1 MRKYLIPTLVVF
13 CVIGCFP
20 YDPTPPT
27 TTTTVPSSS
36 GLLCENMYSV
46 DLCNDG
52 SRPQACISRDGSR
65 CGVKVKGRMFYCSNC
80 AMIDYGGCDSAIY
93 SAVSYCYGYA
103 SDSSFQDLDL
113 EGIEMTVTTFKD
125 ELEFF
130 VATQ

>member
-1 MRKYLIPTLVVF
+1 
-13 CVIGCFP
+13 
-20 YDPTPPT
+20 
-27 TTTTVPSSS
+27 
-36 GLLCENMYSV
+36 
-46 DLCNDG
+46 
-52 SRPQACISRDGSR
+52 
-65 CGVKVKGRMFYCSNC
+65 
-80 AMIDYGGCDSAIY
+80 MIDYGGCDSAIY